1 MLISVVLNTA
11 PISSQHCTIR
21 YSTVTKIYL
30 LVLMKLCLRSSI
42 HQKVL
47 VIFRW
52 WWARFSVKWSWTIE
66 TLPCSVEVPNSLL
79 GFCFWIIFSTH
90 DSIKGKNLRFVI
102 FNQCFNFNKLLFNHR
117 KFFPSCHILIFKDVN
132 FFYYLT
138 NKSKWK
144 SIPKDIF
151 LQILLTLSM

>member
-11 PISSQHCTIR
+11 PISSQHCSVWN
-21 YSTVTKIYL
+21 STVAKIYL

-42 HQKVL
+42 HQKVF

-52 WWARFSVKWSWTIE
+52 WWTCLSIKWSWTIE
-66 TLPCSVEVPNSLL
+66 ALSCSIEVANSLL
-79 GFCFWIIFSTH
+79 GFCFRIILSTH
-90 DSIKGKNLRFVI
+90 NSIKSNNLRLI
-102 FNQCFNFNKLLFNHR
+102 ILNQCFDFNKLLFNHR
-117 KFFPSCHILIFKDVN
+117 EFFPSCHVLIFKNVN
-132 FFYYLT
+132 FFNYLT

-151 LQILLTLSM
+151 WQILLTLSM